1 MAHRLPARSFATT
14 FSVSVRS
21 SCALV
26 GNGRFYS
33 STTTS
38 MNNASSGTNRQG
50 VLNNN
55 AIKGQVQWQT
65 KKGARSFGL
74 SLDKIP
80 NLEPF
85 AKAGEIFPGALTNSE
100 LIQKI
105 CQTLVH
111 DAGLD
116 KDKILAATSL
126 CCDEVNRPLEFDLAN
141 SFTSTFNMG
150 GLAGFPFGGTT
161 SFNAMAAHIPDGGSC
176 LVVYGPHVGVDSTGA
191 VGTVERRGR
200 KSGGAC
206 CGSAVAALSSVLSGE
221 ASKSPIPD
229 GPLDAQQNFVGQLL
243 LPYADRL
250 KKSNDKN
257 VELPNSL
264 YHAQTKLMEQIVGVS
279 AGSVADG
286 SIALLGGIQINTPP
300 GHIDYFLPLGFDLYN
315 NKAELVKKLW

>member
-1 MAHRLPARSFATT
+1 MAHRLPVRCIATK
-14 FSVSVRS
+14 FSVRS
-21 SCALV
+21 VRSVCATV

-33 STTTS
+33 STATS
-38 MNNASSGTNRQG
+38 MNTSSSGTNRQG
-50 VLNNN
+50 VLHNN
-55 AIKGQVQWQT
+55 AIKGQLQWQT
-65 KKGARSFGL
+65 KKG
-74 SLDKIP
+74 
-80 NLEPF
+80 EPF

-111 DAGLD
+111 DVGLD
-116 KDKILAATSL
+116 KEKILAVTSL

-200 KSGGAC
+200 KSGGPC
-206 CGSAVAALSSVLSGE
+206 CGSATAALSSVLSGE

-300 GHIDYFLPLGFDLYN
+300 GHIDYFLPLGFDLYS
-315 NKAELVKKLW
+315 NKAELVEKLW